1 MLHSAADVDSIML
14 RDDAQHRLVTI
25 GDMLAIFLFDVL
37 SYLLFFDTV
46 YFLAGRAAGALKYA
60 FYTFI

>member
-1 MLHSAADVDSIML
+1 ML

-25 GDMLAIFLFDVL
+25 GDMWAIFLFDVL